1 MSWYTHSGVPVNLFL
16 SFYRYRLGFCR
27 FCTVR
32 YNASLSELD
41 NMFVHLTN
49 VSVQKHGV
57 SREGGRE
64 GRRERGREEEGS
76 VTRVNIVFEY
86 V

>member
-1 MSWYTHSGVPVNLFL
+1 M
-16 SFYRYRLGFCR
+16 
-27 FCTVR
+27 R

-57 SREGGRE
+57 SNVLLMREGGRGREKERGRGERKKGREGGRE
-64 GRRERGREEEGS
+64 EEGRRVRGEGW
-76 VTRVNIVFEY
+76 
-86 V
+86 